1 MKATSLWVG
10 RVPSI
15 DEDDEPDTFASAPT
29 VALIGAGP
37 SGMFFLHALATR
49 IRDLEA
55 TIADAEAQAKAQGN
69 ANGNGDAMA
78 QARSQLANLPVVTC
92 YEMSD
97 GPGGCGGR
105 TGRTSPGGTTPKC
118 TTLSGPTSR
127 RS

>member
-97 GPGGCGGR
+97 GPGGLWR
-105 TGRTSPGGTTPKC
+105 SDRKDVARRHNPKMYD
-118 TTLSGPTSR
+118 LSLIHI
-127 RS
+127 